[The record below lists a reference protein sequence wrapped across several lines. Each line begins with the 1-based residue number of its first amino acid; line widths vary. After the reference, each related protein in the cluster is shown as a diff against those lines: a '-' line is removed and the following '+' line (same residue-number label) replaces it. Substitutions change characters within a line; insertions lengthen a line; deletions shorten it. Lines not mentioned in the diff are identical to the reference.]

1 MDSGRART
9 NAHIDKPSTSGLAAS
24 THGSVCG
31 GDILMGESSW
41 ESFVRDN
48 RKMVDKSLSIKRVMT
63 YGADVM
69 IGLAPRKSGKST
81 FVSMLAS
88 FLATNSST
96 MTLADRRRHFEKSD
110 LFRQHP
116 TFFNDHFA
124 KYPVFVLNFSRS
136 MPLTTEEAIS
146 ILRGNVII
154 AYKDCI
160 EYLGSLPNT
169 LQGDN
174 LGRFESAAD
183 SSITGD
189 DCGDFLK
196 ALMEVLY
203 NCFDGRGSVVTIDEY
218 DKPIFCAPREL
229 GIGKEACKDI
239 VGVYS
244 QFYSAL
250 FKNNP
255 YLRLGLLVGV
265 FKVPLSGVFSGDS
278 DTKVFQAHT
287 GLFSEKLCTNPFDV
301 AFNLTAAEV
310 YCLVCDHVKQH
321 DPNKFATGVDLFK
334 RELLAFCFKHFD
346 GYVYGQQRFIF
357 NIHAIMSFFHDT
369 RESVSIDIIKPAGEK
384 PYWTRV
390 GSLSMIRS
398 LRAKDASLFRMYAN
412 RLINEYYLRSAYQY
426 GNMSTK
432 GALESRILSEKTG
445 LAMFNDVAYSHE
457 ANQSFGIDT
466 ASLDKL
472 AKVCF
477 NAQIDDYQNWSN
489 ENLAAETAF
498 SLLYQAGYLT
508 PLPNGHV
515 GIPNRD
521 VFSEFESLI
530 ACL

>member
-1 MDSGRART
+1 
-9 NAHIDKPSTSGLAAS
+9 
-24 THGSVCG
+24 
-31 GDILMGESSW
+31 
-41 ESFVRDN
+41 
-48 RKMVDKSLSIKRVMT
+48 
-63 YGADVM
+63 
-69 IGLAPRKSGKST
+69 
-81 FVSMLAS
+81 ML
-88 FLATNSST
+88 
-96 MTLADRRRHFEKSD
+96 
-110 LFRQHP
+110 
-116 TFFNDHFA
+116 
-124 KYPVFVLNFSRS
+124 
-136 MPLTTEEAIS
+136 LTAEEAIS

-154 AYKDCI
+154 TYKDCM
-160 EYLGSLPNT
+160 EHLGSLANT

-174 LGRFESAAD
+174 LGRFESAGDIELAIRGIQVAYEKLLAD
-183 SSITGD
+183 SSITGSA
-189 DCGDFLK
+189 CGDFLK

-203 NCFDGRGSVVTIDEY
+203 NCPNGRGSVVTIDEY
-218 DKPIFCAPREL
+218 DKPIFCAPHEL
-229 GIGKEACKDI
+229 GIGKEAREDI
-239 VGVYS
+239 VGVYN

-265 FKVPLSGVFSGDS
+265 FKVPLSGVLSGDS
-278 DTKVFQAHT
+278 DAKVFQAHT

-321 DPNKFATGVDLFK
+321 DPSKIATDVDLFK

-346 GYVYGQQRFIF
+346 GYVYGRQRFIF
-357 NIHAIMSFFHDT
+357 NIHTIMSFFHDI
-369 RESVSIDIIKPAGEK
+369 RESVSIDTIKPAGDR

-398 LRAKDASLFRMYAN
+398 LRAKDAGQFRMYAN

-432 GALESRILSEKTG
+432 GALESRILSENMG
-445 LAMFNDVAYSHE
+445 LAMFNDIAYSHE

-466 ASLDKL
+466 DSLDKL
-472 AKVCF
+472 AKICL
-477 NAQIDDYQNWSN
+477 NAQTGDYQNWSN

-521 VFSEFESLI
+521 VFSELESLI
-530 ACL
+530 ARL

>member
-1 MDSGRART
+1 
-9 NAHIDKPSTSGLAAS
+9 
-24 THGSVCG
+24 
-31 GDILMGESSW
+31 
-41 ESFVRDN
+41 
-48 RKMVDKSLSIKRVMT
+48 
-63 YGADVM
+63 
-69 IGLAPRKSGKST
+69 
-81 FVSMLAS
+81 
-88 FLATNSST
+88 

-136 MPLTTEEAIS
+136 MPRTAEEAIS

-154 AYKDCI
+154 AYKDCM
-160 EYLGSLPNT
+160 EYLGSLANA

-174 LGRFESAAD
+174 LGRFESAGDMELAIRGIHAAYEKLLAD

-196 ALMEVLY
+196 VLMEVLY
-203 NCFDGRGSVVTIDEY
+203 NCRDGRGSVVIIDEY
-218 DKPIFCAPREL
+218 DKPIFCALREL
-229 GIGKEACKDI
+229 GIGKETREDI

-250 FKNNP
+250 LKNNP

-265 FKVPLSGVFSGDS
+265 FKVPLSGVFSGD
-278 DTKVFQAHT
+278 K
-287 GLFSEKLCTNPFDV
+287 
-301 AFNLTAAEV
+301 
-310 YCLVCDHVKQH
+310 
-321 DPNKFATGVDLFK
+321 
-334 RELLAFCFKHFD
+334 
-346 GYVYGQQRFIF
+346 
-357 NIHAIMSFFHDT
+357 
-369 RESVSIDIIKPAGEK
+369 SVSIDIIKPTGEK

-390 GSLSMIRS
+390 GSLSMIRN

-412 RLINEYYLRSAYQY
+412 RLINEYYLRSVYQY

-457 ANQSFGIDT
+457 ANQFFGIDT

-477 NAQIDDYQNWSN
+477 NALIDDYQNWSN

-508 PLPNGHV
+508 LLPNGHV

-521 VFSEFESLI
+521 VFSELESLI
-530 ACL
+530 ARL

>member
-1 MDSGRART
+1 MPRT
-9 NAHIDKPSTSGLAAS
+9 A
-24 THGSVCG
+24 
-31 GDILMGESSW
+31 
-41 ESFVRDN
+41 
-48 RKMVDKSLSIKRVMT
+48 
-63 YGADVM
+63 
-69 IGLAPRKSGKST
+69 
-81 FVSMLAS
+81 
-88 FLATNSST
+88 
-96 MTLADRRRHFEKSD
+96 
-110 LFRQHP
+110 
-116 TFFNDHFA
+116 
-124 KYPVFVLNFSRS
+124 
-136 MPLTTEEAIS
+136 EEAIS

-154 AYKDCI
+154 AYKDCM
-160 EYLGSLPNT
+160 EYLGSLANA

-174 LGRFESAAD
+174 LGRFESAGDMELAIRGIHAAYEKLLAD

-196 ALMEVLY
+196 VLMEVLY
-203 NCFDGRGSVVTIDEY
+203 NCRDGRGSVVIIDEY
-218 DKPIFCAPREL
+218 DKPIFCALREL
-229 GIGKEACKDI
+229 GIGKETREDI

-250 FKNNP
+250 LKNNP

-278 DTKVFQAHT
+278 DAKVFQAHT
-287 GLFSEKLCTNPFDV
+287 GLFSEKLCTNLFDV

-321 DPNKFATGVDLFK
+321 DPSKFATGVDLFK

-346 GYVYGQQRFIF
+346 GYVYG
-357 NIHAIMSFFHDT
+357 
-369 RESVSIDIIKPAGEK
+369 
-384 PYWTRV
+384 
-390 GSLSMIRS
+390 SLSMIRN

-412 RLINEYYLRSAYQY
+412 RLINEYYLRSVYQY

-457 ANQSFGIDT
+457 ANQFFGIDT

-477 NAQIDDYQNWSN
+477 NALIDDYQNWSN

-508 PLPNGHV
+508 LLPNGHV

-521 VFSEFESLI
+521 VFSELESLI
-530 ACL
+530 ARL